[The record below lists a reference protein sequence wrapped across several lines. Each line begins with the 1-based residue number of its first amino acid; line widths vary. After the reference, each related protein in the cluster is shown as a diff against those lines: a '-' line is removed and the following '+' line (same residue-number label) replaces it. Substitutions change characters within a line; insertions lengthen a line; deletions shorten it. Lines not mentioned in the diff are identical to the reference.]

1 MDQREYGLEL
11 GDLQLWCAGL
21 SQPQV
26 KRQLRRWSVLW
37 PRARPASVNLQMF
50 QRELWVAQRFW
61 RGK

>member
-1 MDQREYGLEL
+1 MEREFGLEL
-11 GDLQLWCAGL
+11 QDLMLWCAGL

-37 PRARPASVNLQMF
+37 PRPQPVSVNLQVF
-50 QRELWVAQRFW
+50 ERELWLAQRLW